1 MQSNAA
7 IQRATSLLSLV
18 LCILLVSP
26 PVPAQEGAPEEGA
39 RPSADEAV
47 GSEQPELPDLE
58 DEDLLRPDFS
68 PEAAADIEEIKITTT
83 QSELTAQ
90 DEAVSV
96 TQFSAA
102 DIQDFRIQNISD
114 LSDYTPNLE
123 INTAFA
129 ASNPTV
135 FIRGIGLKDY
145 NANSSGSVAIYTD
158 GIYVNSGAGQ
168 LFQMFD
174 IASIEVLRGPQGSQ
188 SARNATAGAI
198 KVYSNK
204 PDGEFSGFSSVSY
217 GNYNLLELETAFGF
231 PIIGDIVSARISGTA
246 NFRDGYMRNACANTQ
261 DIFVADVN
269 VETECDILGGLF
281 EVFGKLDLFPI
292 GVLGDFNGLK
302 KWQNNVKN
310 WAVRGL
316 LRIQPTDNVDVITNV
331 HWGQNR
337 SDGLHLQ
344 MKGVGAGI
352 GGNDVSFSEDS
363 APRYDLDPYVGFYD
377 QDGIEFLDVL
387 GASVT
392 ADLDFGLIHVTSIT
406 GVESNDRLVEDE
418 YDSTPDV
425 KLATDWDDE
434 AWQVSQELRV
444 DGDGEN
450 YQWSLGGYILY
461 EEVEALN
468 IFKSNNLTYINQEFE
483 QSLLTFAPYVHGTW
497 EFNDLWSVEMGARYN
512 WEQKVFE
519 LGTTVESMVRTELA
533 PGIFAAG
540 WDHCCQSAGP
550 VNISLDPVEAV
561 GRWAAPTG
569 DFTVNFEPVEDVKLY
584 IKYARGMKGGHFN
597 ASSFTD
603 DQSLEPVEP
612 EFVHSG
618 EFGIKSQWFDGAVMF
633 NSAVFY
639 YDYDDLQVF
648 DIANEVGKPAVQ
660 QLLSSDATA
669 LGVEAEF
676 VFRPHPDL
684 RVDLGFGWLDA
695 TFGRFLIPKQIT
707 KPFARGANKAT
718 HGIFDYTGNPLIAAP
733 RYSLTGNVEYTLSL
747 GRFGALIPGVD
758 FSFKDRV
765 ALDPSNKTELS
776 QPSYW
781 LLNARLGY
789 RTPDERISLQGWV
802 RNLTEKLYIIDAFD
816 QSIDTKQI
824 LYVYSPPR
832 FFGFTLTVDW

>member
-7 IQRATSLLSLV
+7 VHRATSFLSLV
-18 LCILLVSP
+18 LCILLVGP
-26 PVPAQEGAPEEGA
+26 PVPAQEGATEEAA
-39 RPSADEAV
+39 RPSADEAL
-47 GSEQPELPDLE
+47 GPDEAELPDLE
-58 DEDLLRPDFS
+58 EDDLLRPEFS
-68 PEAAADIEEIKITTT
+68 AEDAADIEEIKVTTT
-83 QSELTAQ
+83 ASELTAQ

-145 NANSSGSVAIYTD
+145 NANASGSVAIYTD

-174 IASIEVLRGPQGSQ
+174 IASIEILRGPQGSQ

-204 PDGEFSGFSSVSY
+204 PDGEFSGYSQVSY
-217 GNYNLLELETAFGF
+217 GNFNLLELETGFGF
-231 PIIGDIVSARISGTA
+231 PIIGDVVSARIAGSA
-246 NFRDGYMRNACANTQ
+246 NFRDGYVRNRCANAALYDPSTNPNP
-261 DIFVADVN
+261 DCDVN
-269 VETECDILGGLF
+269 GFKFSNSRRIDF
-281 EVFGKLDLFPI
+281 FPV
-292 GVLGDFNGLK
+292 GALGDFAGLK
-302 KWQNNVKN
+302 KWQNNAKN

-316 LRIQPTDNVDVITNV
+316 VRVQPTDNVDILTNV

-337 SDGLHLQ
+337 SDSLHLQ
-344 MKGVGAGI
+344 MKGVGLGLAA
-352 GGNDVSFSEDS
+352 NNLTFSEDS
-363 APRYDLDPYVGFYD
+363 APRFDLDPYVGFYD
-377 QDGIEFLDVL
+377 QDGTEYLDVF

-392 ADLDFGLIHVTSIT
+392 ADLDFGLVHVTSIT
-406 GVESNDRLVEDE
+406 GYESNDRLVEDE
-418 YDSTPDV
+418 GDATPNV
-425 KLATDWDDE
+425 TLGTDWDDE

-450 YQWSLGGYILY
+450 YTWSLGGYFLY
-461 EEVEALN
+461 EGVKGLN
-468 IFKSNNLTYINQEFE
+468 VFKTDNLSHINQEFE
-483 QSLLTFAPYVHGTW
+483 QTLLTFAPYVHGTW
-497 EFNDLWSVEMGARYN
+497 EFNDFWSVEVGARYN
-512 WEQKVFE
+512 WEEKVFQ
-519 LGTTVESMVRTELA
+519 LGTSVEKWERYEIG
-533 PGIFAAG
+533 PGIFGAG
-540 WDHCCQSAGP
+540 WDDCCGP
-550 VNISLDPVEAV
+550 SGPPTVALPPLETQ

-597 ASSFTD
+597 ASSYTD

-618 EFGIKSQWFDGAVMF
+618 ELGIKSQWLDGAVMF

-639 YDYDDLQVF
+639 YDYHDLQVF

-660 QLLSSDATA
+660 QLLSSDAKA

-684 RVDLGFGWLDA
+684 MASLGFGWLDA
-695 TFGRFLIPKQIT
+695 EFGEFLVPKQIRP
-707 KPFARGANKAT
+707 PFARGGNKAS
-718 HGIFDYTGNPLIAAP
+718 HGVFDYTGNPLIAAP
-733 RYSLTGNVEYTLSL
+733 RFSVTGNVEYTLTL
-747 GRFGALIPGVD
+747 GRFGALIPGFD
-758 FSFKDRV
+758 FSFKDKV
-765 ALDPSNKTELS
+765 ALDPSNKTELQ

-781 LLNARLGY
+781 LLNARLSY
-789 RTPDERISLQGWV
+789 RTPDERISIQGWV
-802 RNLTEKLYIIDAFD
+802 RNLTEKLYLIDAFD

-832 FFGFTLTVDW
+832 SYGFTLTVDW

>member
-1 MQSNAA
+1 
-7 IQRATSLLSLV
+7 

-26 PVPAQEGAPEEGA
+26 PIPAQEGTPEGSAP
-39 RPSADEAV
+39 PSVDEATE
-47 GSEQPELPDLE
+47 SERPDLSDLE
-58 DEDLLRPDFS
+58 DEDLLRPEFS
-68 PEAAADIEEIKITTT
+68 PEDAAGIEEIKVTTT

-174 IASIEVLRGPQGSQ
+174 IASIEVLRGPQGSE

-198 KVYSNK
+198 RVNSNK
-204 PDGEFSGFSSVSY
+204 PDGEFSGFASLSY
-217 GNYNLLELETAFGF
+217 GNFNLLELETAFGF
-231 PIIGDIVSARISGTA
+231 PIIGDIVTARIAGAA
-246 NFRDGYMRNACANTQ
+246 NFMDGYMKNECANTAPYAQ
-261 DIFVADVN
+261 GIN
-269 VETECDILGGLF
+269 ESPECDINGDDFAGTRRIN
-281 EVFGKLDLFPI
+281 LFPVA
-292 GVLGDFNGLK
+292 VLGDFNGLK
-302 KWQNNVKN
+302 KWQNNAKN
-310 WAVRGL
+310 WALRGL
-316 LRIQPTDNVDVITNV
+316 IRIQPTDNVDVLTNI

-337 SDGLHLQ
+337 SDSLHLQ
-344 MKGVGAGI
+344 MKGVQGQTAV
-352 GGNDVSFSEDS
+352 NNVSFSEDS
-363 APRYDLDPYVGFYD
+363 APRFDLDPYVGYYD
-377 QDGIEFLDVL
+377 QDGKEFLDVF

-392 ADLDFGLIHVTSIT
+392 ADLDFGLVHVTSIT
-406 GVESNDRLVEDE
+406 GYESNDRLVEDE
-418 YDSTPDV
+418 GDATPDV
-425 KLATDWDDE
+425 LLGTDWDDE

-450 YQWSLGGYILY
+450 YTWSLGGYFLY
-461 EEVEALN
+461 EEVQALN
-468 IFKSNNLTYINQEFE
+468 IFKQNTLDYINQEFD
-483 QSLLTFAPYVHGTW
+483 QTLLTFAPYVHGSW
-497 EFNDLWSVEMGARYN
+497 EFNDFWSLEMGARYN

-519 LGTTVESMVRTELA
+519 LGTTVETWIRKELA
-533 PGIFAAG
+533 PGIFATG
-540 WDHCCQSAGP
+540 WDHCCEPAGIP
-550 VNISLDPVEAV
+550 NVALPPVEAQ

-569 DFTVNFEPVEDVKLY
+569 DFTVNFEPLEDVKLY
-584 IKYARGMKGGHFN
+584 VKYARGMKGGHFN

-618 EFGIKSQWFDGAVMF
+618 EFGIKSQVLDGALMF

-669 LGVEAEF
+669 LGVEAEI

-684 RVDLGFGWLDA
+684 LASLGFGWLDA
-695 TFGRFLIPKQIT
+695 TFGRFLVPKQIT
-707 KPFARGANKAT
+707 PPFARGGNKAS

-733 RYSLTGNVEYTLSL
+733 RFSLTGNVEYTIPL
-747 GRFGALIPGVD
+747 GRFGSLAPGFD

-781 LLNARLGY
+781 LLNARLSY
-789 RTPDERISLQGWV
+789 TTPDERISIQGWV
-802 RNLTEKLYIIDAFD
+802 RNLTEKLYLIDAFD

-824 LYVYSPPR
+824 LYVYSEPR
-832 FFGFTLTVDW
+832 FFGFTLTLDW